1 MIKINKL
8 KKEKITVKS
17 EAKTGKILNHNWE
30 VLIEE
35 SIGRKFVLFFILI

>member
-8 KKEKITVKS
+8 KKEKITAKS